1 MGDNQLNVTAD
12 TKVLVIDT
20 SADGDAIGQTY
31 TYGTTTFRKANKVG
45 SSYQNNVAYI
55 LDEDISNGKADLE
68 LLIIDNTGSFDW
80 LNDSS
85 DPTPSTPDT
94 ITKDNITITGKN
106 VDAVTIAT
114 ARVATGKVQV
124 VLNIK
129 DKAVTGVTGKSVV
142 KVDGVAVADTNV
154 TSSVVTNQ
162 LQIIVNDEFV
172 KDNSKITIDLS
183 GITFTKA

>member
-1 MGDNQLNVTAD
+1 ML
-12 TKVLVIDT
+12 T
-20 SADGDAIGQTY
+20 SSTR
-31 TYGTTTFRKANKVG
+31 TSPT
-45 SSYQNNVAYI
+45 
-55 LDEDISNGKADLE
+55 ADLE

-94 ITKDNITITGKN
+94 ITKDNITITGTKN

-129 DKAVTGVTGKSVV
+129 DKAVTGVTGKPVV

-162 LQIIVNDEFV
+162 LQITVNDEFV

-183 GITFTKA
+183 AINFTK